1 MSTKEHLLNL
11 VKKYQQLINTPS
23 KELFDEVFAHNNCCT
38 EIAITDHYKNRE
50 SIYDDFIIGRLQNK
64 FNRIE
69 LIADEITINEI
80 SDHLAIVIFKYH
92 TDCNLREN
100 NAAFGIAGLETQV
113 MIKEN
118 DTWRILH
125 VHYSK

>member
-1 MSTKEHLLNL
+1 MNTKEELLNL

-23 KELFDEVFAHNNCCT
+23 KKLFNEVFAQHGCCS
-38 EIAITDHYKNRE
+38 EIAVIDYYKNRD
-50 SIYDDFIIGRLQNK
+50 SIYDNFIIGRLQNR
-64 FNRIE
+64 FSRIE

-80 SDHLAIVIFKYH
+80 SDNLAIVIFKYH

-100 NAAFGIAGLETQV
+100 GDKFGITGLETQV

-118 DTWRILH
+118 SEWRILH